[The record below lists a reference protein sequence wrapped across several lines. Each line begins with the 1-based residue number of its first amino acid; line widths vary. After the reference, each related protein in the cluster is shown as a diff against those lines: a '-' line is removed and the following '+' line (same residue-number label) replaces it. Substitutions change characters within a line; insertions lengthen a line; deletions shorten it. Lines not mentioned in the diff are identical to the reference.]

1 MQLKQKAVRS
11 VQWASLS
18 QVVRQVVQFGSLA
31 VLAALLAPDD
41 FGLLAMAL
49 VITGMMDLFKDLGT
63 RVAIIQKTDASPQ
76 FLSSIFWV
84 NAGIGTTAALLLLL
98 SAPLVA
104 IAYKEPRLTPV
115 LQILAINFPISGLG
129 ISLKA
134 HLEKN
139 ISFGLLGIVEA
150 GSVVLGAITAIVLAI
165 LDYGVWALVAQS
177 LVTTFSATLFSWILS
192 GWRPHF
198 TFDWQEIRG
207 VLGFSMNYTGF
218 TVLNYIARN
227 IDYFLIGRYLG
238 KEALGYYTL
247 AYRIMVYPVQNIS
260 FILNRV
266 MFPVLSKV
274 QEDNGKISRAF
285 LQITAG
291 IALASFPLML
301 GVMALSDSFVH
312 VVLGDKWLPVAGL
325 LVILAPVG
333 MFQSINSTVGAI
345 YLIKNRTDTLFRWGV
360 FSTMITI
367 TAFVIGLQYGI
378 TGMAWAYLVTS
389 LILFYPSYKI
399 PLRFI
404 NLKVRNVLKVVQIPL
419 FNSLLML
426 ASLLLAQRFI
436 PSSNQY
442 NLFFFAGLILF
453 GTAIYA
459 GATLLFN
466 QPAIN
471 EMRALIKEGRKQPP
485 GSNTPTSQHS
495 DTPAPHDRH
504 S

>member
-11 VQWASLS
+11 VQWSSLS

-31 VLAALLAPDD
+31 VLAVLLSPDD
-41 FGLLAMAL
+41 FGLLSMAL

-63 RVAIIQKTDASPQ
+63 RVAIIQKTDATPQ

-84 NAGIGTTAALLLLL
+84 NAGVGTIAALLILL
-98 SAPLVA
+98 SAPL
-104 IAYKEPRLTPV
+104 ISIIYNESRLTPI

-134 HLEKN
+134 HLEKS
-139 ISFGLLGIVEA
+139 ISFGLLGIIES
-150 GSVVLGAITAIVLAI
+150 GSAILGAITAITLAI

-177 LVTTFSATLFSWILS
+177 LVATVCTTLFSWILS

-198 TFDWQEIRG
+198 VFDWQEIRG

-260 FILNRV
+260 YIVNRV
-266 MFPVLSKV
+266 MYPVLSKV
-274 QEDNGKISRAF
+274 QEDNDKISRAF
-285 LQITAG
+285 LQIAGG
-291 IALASFPLML
+291 IALLSIPLML
-301 GVMALSDSFVH
+301 GVMALSDPFVNI
-312 VVLGDKWLPVAGL
+312 VLGEKWLPVIGL

-333 MFQSINSTVGAI
+333 MLQSINGTVGAI
-345 YLIKNRTDTLFRWGV
+345 YLIKNRTDTLFWWGV
-360 FSTMITI
+360 FSTIITI
-367 TAFVIGLQYGI
+367 VAFVIGLQYGI

-399 PLRFI
+399 PLRLI
-404 NLKVRNVLKVVQIPL
+404 NLKVRNVLSVIWIPF
-419 FNSLLML
+419 FNGLLML
-426 ASLLLAQRFI
+426 GSLVLIQRLVPASYHHNLWIFI
-436 PSSNQY
+436 
-442 NLFFFAGLILF
+442 GLILL
-453 GTAIYA
+453 GIGIYA

-466 QPAIN
+466 RSAVN
-471 EMRALIKEGRKQPP
+471 ELRALIKEGRK
-485 GSNTPTSQHS
+485 
-495 DTPAPHDRH
+495 
-504 S
+504 